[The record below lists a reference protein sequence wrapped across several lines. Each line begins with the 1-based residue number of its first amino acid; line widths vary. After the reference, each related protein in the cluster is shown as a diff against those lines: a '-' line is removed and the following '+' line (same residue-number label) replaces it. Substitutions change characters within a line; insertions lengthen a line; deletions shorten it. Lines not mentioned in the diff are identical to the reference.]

1 MTVPLGRTALGTS
14 ALGTS
19 VPGGPPPGRSPLR
32 RPRAG
37 LVGAIAAS
45 AFLLVLVVAAVAPAL
60 FTSADPI
67 QTQVLQALR
76 APSIE
81 HPFGTDQTGRDV
93 FARVVYGARYSL
105 AIGVL
110 ATTIAM
116 AAGLLVGTLAGL
128 APRPVD
134 SAISRVI
141 EVLMSFPEF
150 LLALLVIAI
159 LGPGPTSLVL
169 AISLAA
175 VPVYARVA
183 RVQTFTV
190 RRSGYVRAALILGV
204 PRWRSVLRHVVPN
217 TLGPLLVMATIGFGT
232 AIASAAGLSF
242 LGLGPQPPT
251 PEWGLILAE
260 GRNFLGTAWW
270 IAVFPG
276 LVVTVTVISASVVGR
291 YLRARGDGR
300 AA

>member
-1 MTVPLGRTALGTS
+1 MTVPLGRTG
-14 ALGTS
+14 
-19 VPGGPPPGRSPLR
+19 LR
-32 RPRAG
+32 EPRAG
-37 LVGAIAAS
+37 LAGAIAAS
-45 AFLLVLVVAAVAPAL
+45 AFLLVVVVAAMAPSL
-60 FTSADPI
+60 FTGADPV

-76 APSIE
+76 APSLE

-93 FARVVYGARYSL
+93 FARVVHGARYSL
-105 AIGVL
+105 GIGVL
-110 ATTIAM
+110 ATS
-116 AAGLLVGTLAGL
+116 AALAGGLLIGTLAGL
-128 APRPVD
+128 APRLVD
-134 SAISRVI
+134 GAISRVI

-159 LGPGPTSLVL
+159 LGPGPASLVI

-251 PEWGLILAE
+251 PEWGLILSE

-276 LVVTVTVISASVVGR
+276 LVVTATVISASVLGR
-291 YLRARGDGR
+291 YLRSRGER
-300 AA
+300 RVA

>member
-1 MTVPLGRTALGTS
+1 MTVTLGRT
-14 ALGTS
+14 
-19 VPGGPPPGRSPLR
+19 RLR
-32 RPRAG
+32 PPRAG
-37 LVGAIAAS
+37 LAGAITAS
-45 AFLLVLVVAAVAPAL
+45 AFLLVLGVAAVAPTL
-60 FTSADPI
+60 FTHADPI

-76 APSIE
+76 APSLE

-93 FARVVYGARYSL
+93 FARVVHGARYSL

-116 AAGLLVGTLAGL
+116 TAGLLVGTLAGL
-128 APRPVD
+128 APRLID

-159 LGPGPTSLVL
+159 LGPGPVSLVI

-190 RRSGYVRAALILGV
+190 RRSGYVRAALVLGV

-251 PEWGLILAE
+251 PEWGLILSE

-276 LVVTVTVISASVVGR
+276 LVVTVTVISASVLGR
-291 YLRARGDGR
+291 FLRARGEGT